1 MITILPFRCAI
12 CPIRHRLFLFGLI
25 LQDMYLHKNWWLQTT
40 DAQRKAFIC
49 QTRKPS
55 QGGMQRSFQN
65 GGLPA
70 TDLRDERED
79 AAAHCLAAS
88 GQVFC
93 VQMALFELR
102 QRGWWHTASW
112 SVSCLSHLPTEHF
125 LLPNQTNFA
134 PSNLSN
140 ITGTLQLFLPALH
153 PRCSCE
159 LRHGDRPRFQVLQ
172 PHLQHL
178 LHSGCIFHY
187 I

>member
-1 MITILPFRCAI
+1 MIIDYRCSEKGLHLPDEKTLPRWNAKVI
-12 CPIRHRLFLFGLI
+12 SER
-25 LQDMYLHKNWWLQTT
+25 
-40 DAQRKAFIC
+40 
-49 QTRKPS
+49 
-55 QGGMQRSFQN
+55 
-65 GGLPA
+65 GLPA